1 MADAGDPIVRYVD
14 PSDGMRYSVRRR
26 SDGAFQVVHDGA
38 TLEDGSQ
45 PYWLEDRVLS
55 GIYGTAELA
64 EAELIRV
71 TGGEWE
77 REEGPEAP
85 E

>member
-1 MADAGDPIVRYVD
+1 MATAGDTVVRYAE
-14 PSDGMRYSVRRR
+14 PSGCMRYSVRRR

-64 EAELIRV
+64 EAELIRL
-71 TGGEWE
+71 TGGEWV
-77 REEGPEAP
+77 REE
-85 E
+85 

>member
-1 MADAGDPIVRYVD
+1 
-14 PSDGMRYSVRRR
+14 MRYSVRRR
-26 SDGAFQVVHDGA
+26 PNGGFHVVHDGA

-64 EAELIRV
+64 EAELIRL
-71 TGGEWE
+71 TGGEWV
-77 REEGPEAP
+77 REE
-85 E
+85 